1 MSDKTERSRRALLTG
16 GAVLLGGAVLA
27 NEGTADA
34 ADGKSLLM
42 GRTNNTASHTTKLTM
57 SGNAQALNVTN
68 SNSGTKAHAIV
79 GDTKNGYGVV
89 GESTKNDGGM
99 FRTHSGGRWGAVAQ
113 NLGPFPNN
121 GGALLAQGGHAM
133 AISATTTNP
142 GLPAIVA
149 YNEG

>member
-89 GESTKNDGGM
+89 GESTKNDGGS
-99 FRTHSGGRWGAVAQ
+99 RVRSGSRACRRRVPWTARSASVSAPTISIRAASRC
-113 NLGPFPNN
+113 GPFRRST
-121 GGALLAQGGHAM
+121 G
-133 AISATTTNP
+133 TR
-142 GLPAIVA
+142 
-149 YNEG
+149 